1 MQTDDLDDLR
11 SAWAAHGALLERSL
25 AIDERL
31 LREALGG
38 KVRGTLAPS
47 LLAWGAQALVGA
59 GSLAVLLPVLAAHR
73 AEPRY
78 VLLAGGLT
86 VFVVGLTAASTHL
99 LVRGLQLDLGG
110 PVAGLQRE
118 VASLRLLEWRA
129 FTWALLGGVA
139 AWLPA
144 LLLAFEAATGV
155 DALARVDLAWL
166 AANVALGL
174 GLLVAGRV
182 LSARHVERP
191 DLSPRARRVVE
202 ALSGRGLRR
211 ASEHLAELGRFVRDE
226 P

>member
-31 LREALGG
+31 LRETLTG
-38 KVRGTLAPS
+38 KVRRALTPS
-47 LLAWGAQALVGA
+47 LLAWAAQALAGA
-59 GSLAVLLPVLAAHR
+59 VSLAVLVPLVAAHG

-78 VLLAGGLT
+78 AVVGGGLALFLA
-86 VFVVGLTAASTHL
+86 VLTAASTHL

-118 VASLRLLEWRA
+118 VAGLRLLEWRA

-144 LLLAFEAATGV
+144 LLFAFEVATGV

-166 AANVALGL
+166 VANVALGVAL
-174 GLLVAGRV
+174 LLVGRV

-191 DLSPRARRVVE
+191 DLTPRARRVVD
-202 ALSGRGLRR
+202 ALSGGGLRR
-211 ASEHLAELGRFVRDE
+211 ASEQLAELGRFVREE

>member
-1 MQTDDLDDLR
+1 MQTDDLGDLKA
-11 SAWAAHGALLERSL
+11 AWAAHGALLERSL

-38 KVRGTLAPS
+38 KVRRTLAPS

-59 GSLAVLLPVLAAHR
+59 ASLALLLPLLAAHR

-78 VLLAGGLT
+78 LLLGGGLALLAL
-86 VFVVGLTAASTHL
+86 GLTASSAHL

-118 VASLRLLEWRA
+118 LASLRFLEWRA
-129 FTWALLGGVA
+129 FTWALLGGTA

-166 AANVALGL
+166 AANVVLGL

-182 LSARHVERP
+182 LSARHVERAEGG
-191 DLSPRARRVVE
+191 RARWLVD

-211 ASEHLAELGRFVRDE
+211 ASEQLAELGRFVRDE
-226 P
+226 A